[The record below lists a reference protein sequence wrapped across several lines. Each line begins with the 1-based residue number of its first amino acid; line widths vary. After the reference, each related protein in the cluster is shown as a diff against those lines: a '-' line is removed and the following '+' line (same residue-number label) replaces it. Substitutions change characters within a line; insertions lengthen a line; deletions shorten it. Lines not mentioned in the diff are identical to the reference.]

1 MKQEWILVKDL
12 LGIGGLPKTVQGIH
26 QKAKAEKWR
35 KKSVAQ
41 EGVRGR
47 SYAYNFEDLPPQAQ
61 AMLTGENPSTQPA
74 LISREGKGQSKD
86 KFMNVFNSVWEGLE
100 PKEMDLLSKLL
111 ARKGAELLTLLLDKD
126 NIALMLLTG
135 EQREAALLLMQ
146 LDPIRVRE
154 ILSELRASRGVDR
167 TASQQ
172 AVGEHREDL
181 A

>member
-1 MKQEWILVKDL
+1 MKREWILVKHL
-12 LGIGGLPKTVQGIH
+12 QGIGGLPKTVQGIH

-47 SYAYNFEDLPPQAQ
+47 SYAYNFEDLPPQVQ
-61 AMLTGENPSTQPA
+61 AVLTDDEPSTQPA
-74 LISREGKGQSKD
+74 FISRERKGQSED
-86 KFMNVFNSVWEGLE
+86 KFMNVFNAVWEGLE

-135 EQREAALLLMQ
+135 EKREAALMLMQ

-154 ILSELRASRGVDR
+154 ILSELRASRDVAR
-167 TASQQ
+167 TIPQQ
-172 AVGEHREDL
+172 TVGEHKKNL

>member
-12 LGIGGLPKTVQGIH
+12 LGVGGLPKTVQGIH
-26 QKAKAEKWR
+26 QKAKAENWR

-41 EGVRGR
+41 EGIRGR
-47 SYAYNFEDLPPQAQ
+47 SYAYNFEDLPPQTQSVLA
-61 AMLTGENPSTQPA
+61 GDEPSTQPA
-74 LISREGKGQSKD
+74 LISRGSSGQSKD
-86 KFMNVFNSVWEGLE
+86 KFMTVFSAVWEGLE

-111 ARKGAELLTLLLDKD
+111 ARKGAELLTLLLNKD

-135 EQREAALLLMQ
+135 EQREAALMLMQ

-154 ILSELRASRGVDR
+154 ILSELRASHDMGR

-172 AVGEHREDL
+172 AVGDHKKDL

>member
-41 EGVRGR
+41 KGVRGR
-47 SYAYNFEDLPPQAQ
+47 SYAYYFEDLPPQAQ
-61 AMLTGENPSTQPA
+61 AILADDEPSTQPA
-74 LISREGKGQSKD
+74 FISRESKGQSED
-86 KFMNVFNSVWEGLE
+86 KFMKVFNAVWEGLE

-135 EQREAALLLMQ
+135 EQREAALMLMQ

-154 ILSELRASRGVDR
+154 ILSELRANRDMGR

-172 AVGEHREDL
+172 AVDEHREDL

>member
-12 LGIGGLPKTVQGIH
+12 LGVGGLPKTVQGIH
-26 QKAKAEKWR
+26 QRAKAENWR

-47 SYAYNFEDLPPQAQ
+47 SYAYNFEDLPLQTQIILAGDEP
-61 AMLTGENPSTQPA
+61 LTQSA
-74 LISREGKGQSKD
+74 LPSREGTGQSKD
-86 KFMNVFNSVWEGLE
+86 KFMTVFSAVWEGLE

-135 EQREAALLLMQ
+135 EQREAALMLMQ

-154 ILSELRASRGVDR
+154 ILPELRASRDVAR
-167 TASQQ
+167 AVPQQ
-172 AVGEHREDL
+172 AVGDHKKDL

>member
-12 LGIGGLPKTVQGIH
+12 LGVGGLPKTVQGIH
-26 QKAKAEKWR
+26 QKAKAENWR

-47 SYAYNFEDLPPQAQ
+47 SYAYNFEDLPLQAQ
-61 AMLTGENPSTQPA
+61 IILAGDEPLTQSA
-74 LISREGKGQSKD
+74 LPSREGAGQSKD
-86 KFMNVFNSVWEGLE
+86 KFMTVFSAVWEGLE

-135 EQREAALLLMQ
+135 EQKEAALMLMQ

-154 ILSELRASRGVDR
+154 ILSELRASRDMGR

-172 AVGEHREDL
+172 AVGDHKKDL